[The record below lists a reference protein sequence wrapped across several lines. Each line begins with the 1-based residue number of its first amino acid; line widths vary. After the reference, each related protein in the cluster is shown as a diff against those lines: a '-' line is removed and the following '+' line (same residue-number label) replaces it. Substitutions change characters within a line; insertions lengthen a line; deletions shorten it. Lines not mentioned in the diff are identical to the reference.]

1 MTYSKEEI
9 ISMGTTLINKY
20 DEYISEGVG
29 GVEMKEWYMSCQ
41 NSCRE
46 LLHELENESLND
58 YRIRELTRVMQ
69 EEYGYAKPPVISYWC
84 RRVNEYM
91 GFN

>member
-9 ISMGTTLINKY
+9 ISMGTMLIDKY
-20 DEYISEGVG
+20 NEYISEGVG
-29 GVEMKEWYMSCQ
+29 GIEVREWYICCQ
-41 NSCRE
+41 SSCRE
-46 LLHELENESLND
+46 LLQELENDKLNSS
-58 YRIRELTRVMQ
+58 RIRDLTTIMQ
-69 EEYGYAKPPVISYWC
+69 EEYGSAKPPVISYWC